1 MKITVPSAIEKLAE
15 LAFKTTM
22 LYFYEV
28 ITKEDYT
35 TIMKILG
42 DTTEKTMK
50 KQLED

>member
-1 MKITVPSAIEKLAE
+1 MKITVPSATKTLAE

-28 ITKEDYT
+28 ITKEDYEI
-35 TIMKILG
+35 IMKILG

-50 KQLED
+50 KQLEG